1 MADLSTYDGLCAT
14 VADWLN
20 RADLTAII
28 PTFVALAEAGMSTD
42 ERFRT
47 QSLTVRSQAL
57 LTSAVITLP
66 ADFLEMTALRLVG
79 VVPPVTGSETLEYM
93 APADLDEIRSTY
105 ATPGQPRYYTI
116 VGQSLEVLPAPDK
129 AYTAEMLY
137 HSRATP
143 LSATNQTN
151 PILANHPGLYLYGV
165 LMQAAPYLKDDERI
179 GVWSSAYGTLAEQLQ
194 VHTERGRYGGA
205 PLKMRTRSFG

>member
-28 PTFVALAEAGMSTD
+28 PTFVALAEAGMGKD

-57 LTSAVITLP
+57 LTSAVVTLP
-66 ADFLEMTALRLVG
+66 PDYLEMTALRLVG
-79 VVPPVTGSETLEYM
+79 VAPQVMGSETLEYM
-93 APADLDEIRSTY
+93 APADLDEIRSAY
-105 ATPGQPRYYTI
+105 ASGGQPRYYTI
-116 VGQSLEVLPAPDK
+116 VGKSLEVLPAPDK

-137 HSRATP
+137 YGRAP
-143 LSATNQTN
+143 ALSSTNQTN
-151 PILANHPGLYLYGV
+151 VILANHPDLYLYGV

-179 GVWSSAYGTLAEQLQ
+179 AVWSAAYGTLAEQLK